1 MISVFTPTHDDK
13 FLKDCYTSLLA
24 QSYDDWEWVVYYNGA
39 GRYANTLPRKTEL
52 DSRVRMISG
61 AVCKGVGEAKMMAV
75 DKCRG
80 DLLVELDH
88 DDILHPDCLAKLAQ
102 FRQWNPDASLIYSDS
117 AQINEDLTPNMDQWS
132 SEYGWVYH
140 KDGDRIFPATPDPY
154 PQNISWIYYAPNH
167 VRAFTRKAY
176 DAVGGYNPALTI
188 CDDQDLMCRLY
199 QQGPFIGIDDCLYY
213 QRVHPGMSQKTYNA
227 DIQTKTEELYEK
239 YIEDVALAWSRRNGL
254 VNLELGAAHNSVCKD
269 YVPVDL
275 ALGTDVFKYLWSLD
289 DNSVGV
295 IRAVDFLEHIGQV
308 SNNAPIGI
316 PARVH
321 LFNEFHRVL
330 AHGGLLL
337 SMTPSTDGRG
347 AFQDP
352 THVAF
357 YNENSFWYYTD
368 PNYAKYVPE
377 IKCKFQ
383 VSSLKSMFPGEFERI
398 NHIPYVQA
406 NLIAIKD
413 GPRQGG
419 ILKWEP

>member
-1 MISVFTPTHDDK
+1 MFTPTHDPK

-24 QSYDDWEWVVYYNGA
+24 QSYDDWEWVILVNGGA
-39 GRYANTLPRKTEL
+39 SLEDCWFPDPRVLALYPPEAL
-52 DSRVRMISG
+52 FNL
-61 AVCKGVGEAKMMAV
+61 KGVGEAKRLAV
-75 DKCRG
+75 AACKG

-88 DDILHPDCLAKLAQ
+88 DDILHPDCLAKLAK
-102 FRQWNPDASLIYSDS
+102 FRRWNPDASLFYSDS

-132 SEYGWVYH
+132 AEYGWVYH

-154 PQNISWIYYAPNH
+154 PHNVSWIYYAPNH

-176 DAVGGYNPALTI
+176 DAVGGYNPDLTI

-227 DIQTKTEELYEK
+227 DIQVKTEELYEK
-239 YIEDVALAWSRRNGL
+239 YIEDVAMAWSRRKRL
-254 VNLELGAAHNSVCKD
+254 VNLELGAAHNSVGKG
-269 YVPVDL
+269 YIPVDL
-275 ALGTDVFKYLWSLD
+275 ALGTEVFKYLWSLD
-289 DNSVGV
+289 DDSVGV
-295 IRAVDFLEHIGQV
+295 IRAVDFLEHIPDKV
-308 SNNAPIGI
+308 A
-316 PARVH
+316 
-321 LFNEFHRVL
+321 LFNEFYRVL
-330 AHGGLLL
+330 AHGGMLL

-357 YNENSFWYYTD
+357 YNENSFWYFTD